1 MKNIVLTL
9 ILLVLPISGHTQN
22 SYEITNDSPI
32 AIRARSIEHLS
43 YFDETG
49 KLNSNE
55 VIERTHDFKINTV
68 KHVFS
73 TEGKNWF
80 LFKFKNSTQQT
91 MTLDIGYDFEDRDPE
106 IYALDGNK
114 ITKIKEDIKDI
125 KNHFTFVNLL
135 ENGSKKNPSKNIRI
149 NIEKGT
155 NISILIQSN
164 DLNFDKLFFRDGQ
177 TYDEWARGPLYLQ
190 GIYIGMFFSLIL
202 FAAFSS
208 YKHRDKSTLWYLIY
222 LVIVTLI
229 YISAF
234 EFDGNRFSEFMTETH
249 LDFVNVWGAFLPP
262 FCFYVY
268 LLYAFDMEIKFPKI
282 SILIKALLFL
292 LILDGIIYQILF
304 ETEFVEIM
312 SYYELK
318 TRQTVNY
325 YLDYFQRFL
334 KFILTIANIYVATRL
349 FKNKDFTSKYTVVAL
364 ALYLP
369 QSFTPNILHYLYE
382 QDSLIFYNDFFRIG
396 SILISLLAVIIMGF
410 GTISRSKDI
419 QDQLIS
425 KTEENNRI
433 LNTQNEILEVKVKE
447 RTSELVAQTRKT
459 ESLML
464 NILPASIA
472 ERLKSGEEGIS
483 DSYQNATILFS
494 DLVGF
499 TKMSSGKSPEDL
511 VFLLNDLFKR
521 FDIRALSLG
530 LEKIKT
536 IGDAYMVVGGLP
548 TKDEDH
554 AIRVTK
560 MALGM
565 YEDLAEFNNEHNMNL
580 DMRIGINSGP
590 VVAGVIGHSKFS
602 YDLWGNTVN
611 VASRMESTSI
621 PGQVQVSPSTYEQI
635 KNHFEAR
642 ERELIECKGLGLIMT
657 YFVETLRAV
666 PQSHSLNRK

>member
-1 MKNIVLTL
+1 MKNIILTFILSVLT
-9 ILLVLPISGHTQN
+9 INGYSQN
-22 SYEITNDSPI
+22 VHDITNDSPI
-32 AIRARSIEHLS
+32 AIRASSIEHLT
-43 YFDETG
+43 YFDASG
-49 KLNSNE
+49 KLNLNE
-55 VIERTHDFKINTV
+55 VLEQTNAFKVNKV

-73 TEGKNWF
+73 TEGNNWF
-80 LFKFKNSTQQT
+80 LFSFKNSSNKSIS
-91 MTLDIGYDFEDRDPE
+91 LDIGYDFEDRDPK
-106 IYALDGNK
+106 IYALDGKN
-114 ITKIKEDIKDI
+114 IIKIKEDIKDI
-125 KNHFTFVNLL
+125 KNHFTFVNIL

-149 NIEKGT
+149 NFEKGS

-164 DLNFDKLFFRDGQ
+164 DLNFDKLFFRDGE

-208 YKHRDKSTLWYLIY
+208 YKYRDKSTLWYLIF
-222 LVIVTLI
+222 LVVITLN
-229 YISAF
+229 YISGI
-234 EFDGNRFSEFMTETH
+234 EFDGTRFSEFVTEMYP
-249 LDFVNVWGAFLPP
+249 DFVYIWSSYLPV
-262 FCFYVY
+262 FCFFVY
-268 LLYAFDMEIKFPKI
+268 LLYAFDIKIKFPKI
-282 SILIKALLFL
+282 FKLIVILLFL
-292 LILDGIIYQILF
+292 FILNGIIYKILF
-304 ETEFVEIM
+304 ETEFVRIM
-312 SYYELK
+312 GSYELE
-318 TRQTVNY
+318 TRQAVNN
-325 YLDYFQRFL
+325 YLGYLYKYSRFA
-334 KFILTIANIYVATRL
+334 LTIANIYVALRL
-349 FKNKDFTSKYTVVAL
+349 LKNKDFSSKYTVIAL

-369 QSFTPNILHYLYE
+369 LSFTSNIVHHFFDE
-382 QDSLIFYNDFFRIG
+382 GSLIFYNNFFRFG
-396 SILISLLAVIIMGF
+396 STLITLLAVIIMGF

-433 LNTQNEILEVKVKE
+433 LNTQNEILEVKVIE
-447 RTSELVAQTRKT
+447 RTSELVAQTKKT

-472 ERLKSGEEGIS
+472 DRLKSGEEGIS

-499 TKMSSGKSPEDL
+499 TKMSSGKSPENL

-521 FDIRALSLG
+521 FDIRAQSLG

-554 AIRVTK
+554 AVRVTK

-565 YEDLAEFNNEHNMNL
+565 YEDLSEFNKEHDMNL

-621 PGQVQVSPSTYEQI
+621 PGEIQVSPSTYEQI
-635 KNHFEAR
+635 KNHFNAR
-642 ERELIECKGLGLIMT
+642 ERELIECKGIGLIMT
-657 YFVETLRAV
+657 YFVGKPAPTV
-666 PQSHSLNRK
+666 V

>member
-1 MKNIVLTL
+1 MKNIILTFILSVLT
-9 ILLVLPISGHTQN
+9 INGYSQN
-22 SYEITNDSPI
+22 VHDITNDSPI
-32 AIRARSIEHLS
+32 AIRASSIEHLT
-43 YFDETG
+43 YFDASG
-49 KLNSNE
+49 KLNLNE
-55 VIERTHDFKINTV
+55 VLEQTNAFKVNKV

-73 TEGKNWF
+73 TEGNNWF
-80 LFKFKNSTQQT
+80 LFSFKNSSNKSIS
-91 MTLDIGYDFEDRDPE
+91 LDIGYDFEDRDPK
-106 IYALDGNK
+106 IYALDGKN
-114 ITKIKEDIKDI
+114 IIKIKEDIKDI
-125 KNHFTFVNLL
+125 KNHFTFVNIL

-149 NIEKGT
+149 NFEKGS

-164 DLNFDKLFFRDGQ
+164 DLNFDKLFFRDGE

-208 YKHRDKSTLWYLIY
+208 YKYRDKSTLWYLIF
-222 LVIVTLI
+222 LVVITLN
-229 YISAF
+229 YISGI
-234 EFDGNRFSEFMTETH
+234 EFDGTRFSEFVTEMYP
-249 LDFVNVWGAFLPP
+249 DFVYIWSAYLPS
-262 FCFYVY
+262 FCFFVY
-268 LLYAFDMEIKFPKI
+268 LLYAFDIKIKFPKI
-282 SILIKALLFL
+282 FKLIVILLFL
-292 LILDGIIYQILF
+292 FILNGIIYKILF
-304 ETEFVEIM
+304 ETEFVRIM
-312 SYYELK
+312 GSYELE
-318 TRQTVNY
+318 TRQAVNN
-325 YLDYFQRFL
+325 YLGYLYKYSRFA
-334 KFILTIANIYVATRL
+334 LTIANIYVALRL
-349 FKNKDFTSKYTVVAL
+349 LKNKDFSSKYTVIAL

-369 QSFTPNILHYLYE
+369 LSFTSNIVHYFFDE
-382 QDSLIFYNDFFRIG
+382 GSLIFYNDFSRFG
-396 SILISLLAVIIMGF
+396 STLITLLAVIIMGF

-433 LNTQNEILEVKVKE
+433 LNTQNEILEVKVIE
-447 RTSELVAQTRKT
+447 RTSELVAQTKKT

-472 ERLKSGEEGIS
+472 DRLKSGEEGIS

-499 TKMSSGKSPEDL
+499 TKMSSGKSPENL

-521 FDIRALSLG
+521 FDIRAQSLG

-554 AIRVTK
+554 AVRVTK

-565 YEDLAEFNNEHNMNL
+565 YEDLSEFNKEHDMNL

-621 PGQVQVSPSTYEQI
+621 PGQIQVSPSTYEQI
-635 KNHFEAR
+635 KNHFEAK
-642 ERELIECKGLGLIMT
+642 ERELVECKGIGLVMT
-657 YFVETLRAV
+657 YFVGKPAY
-666 PQSHSLNRK
+666 

>member
-1 MKNIVLTL
+1 MKNIILTL
-9 ILLVLPISGHTQN
+9 ILSVLTINGYSQN
-22 SYEITNDSPI
+22 AYDITNDSPI
-32 AIRARSIEHLS
+32 AIRASSVQHLT
-43 YFDETG
+43 YFDDTG
-49 KLNSNE
+49 KLNLNE
-55 VIERTHDFKINTV
+55 VIERTNYFKENKV

-80 LFKFKNSTQQT
+80 IFKFKNSTNKNIN
-91 MTLDIGYDFEDRDPE
+91 LDIGYDFEDRDPE
-106 IYALDGNK
+106 IYALDGKN
-114 ITKIKEDIKDI
+114 IIKIKEDIKNI
-125 KNHFTFVNLL
+125 KNHFTFVNIL

-149 NIEKGT
+149 NFEKGT

-164 DLNFDKLFFRDGQ
+164 DLNFDKLFFRDGE

-208 YKHRDKSTLWYLIY
+208 YKYRDKSTLWYFIF
-222 LVIVTLI
+222 LVIITLN
-229 YISAF
+229 YISGI
-234 EFDGNRFSEFMTETH
+234 EFDGKRFSEFITEMYP
-249 LDFVNVWGAFLPP
+249 DFVYIWSAYLPA

-268 LLYAFDMEIKFPKI
+268 LLYAFDIKVKFPKI
-282 SILIKALLFL
+282 FKLIIILLFL
-292 LILDGIIYQILF
+292 FILQGITYKILF
-304 ETEFVEIM
+304 ETEFIKILR
-312 SYYELK
+312 SYELE
-318 TRQTVNY
+318 TRQTVYFYLNY
-325 YLDYFQRFL
+325 FYKYLRFA
-334 KFILTIANIYVATRL
+334 LTILNIYVALKLLR
-349 FKNKDFTSKYTVVAL
+349 NKDFSSKYTVIAL

-369 QSFTPNILHYLYE
+369 LSFTPNIINYLYD
-382 QDSLIFYNDFFRIG
+382 QGNLIFYNDFYRIG
-396 SILISLLAVIIMGF
+396 SILISLLVVIIMGF

-433 LNTQNEILEVKVKE
+433 LNTQNEILEIKVIE
-447 RTSELVAQTRKT
+447 RTSELVAQTKKT

-472 ERLKSGEEGIS
+472 DRLKSGEEGIS

-499 TKMSSGKSPEDL
+499 TKMSSGKSPENL

-521 FDIRALSLG
+521 FDIRAQSLG

-554 AIRVTK
+554 AVRVTK

-565 YEDLAEFNNEHNMNL
+565 YDDLSEFNKQHDMNL

-621 PGQVQVSPSTYEQI
+621 PGQIQVSPSTYEQI
-635 KNHFEAR
+635 KNHFEAT
-642 ERELIECKGLGLIMT
+642 ERELIECKGIGLIMT
-657 YFVETLRAV
+657 YFVGKPAY
-666 PQSHSLNRK
+666 

>member
-1 MKNIVLTL
+1 MKNIILTFILSVLT
-9 ILLVLPISGHTQN
+9 INGYSQN
-22 SYEITNDSPI
+22 VHDITNDSPI
-32 AIRARSIEHLS
+32 AIRASSIEHLT
-43 YFDETG
+43 YFDASG
-49 KLNSNE
+49 KLNLNE
-55 VIERTHDFKINTV
+55 VLEQTNAFKVNKV

-73 TEGKNWF
+73 TEGNNWF
-80 LFKFKNSTQQT
+80 LFSFKNSSNKSIS
-91 MTLDIGYDFEDRDPE
+91 LDIGYDFEDRDPA
-106 IYALDGNK
+106 IYALDGKN
-114 ITKIKEDIKDI
+114 IIKIKEDIKDI
-125 KNHFTFVNLL
+125 KNHFTFVNIL

-149 NIEKGT
+149 NFEKGS

-164 DLNFDKLFFRDGQ
+164 DLNFDKLFFRDGE

-208 YKHRDKSTLWYLIY
+208 YKYRDKSTLWYLIF
-222 LVIVTLI
+222 LVVITLN
-229 YISAF
+229 YISGI
-234 EFDGNRFSEFMTETH
+234 EFDGTRFSEFVTEMYP
-249 LDFVNVWGAFLPP
+249 DFVYIWSSYLPV
-262 FCFYVY
+262 FCFFVY
-268 LLYAFDMEIKFPKI
+268 LLYAFDIKIKFPKI
-282 SILIKALLFL
+282 FKLIVILLFL
-292 LILDGIIYQILF
+292 FILNGIIYKILF
-304 ETEFVEIM
+304 ETEFVRIM
-312 SYYELK
+312 GSYELE
-318 TRQTVNY
+318 TRQAVND
-325 YLDYFQRFL
+325 YLGYLYKYSRFA
-334 KFILTIANIYVATRL
+334 LTIANIYVALRL
-349 FKNKDFTSKYTVVAL
+349 LKNKDFSSKYTVIAL

-369 QSFTPNILHYLYE
+369 LSFTSNIVNYFFDE
-382 QDSLIFYNDFFRIG
+382 GSLIFYNDFSRFG
-396 SILISLLAVIIMGF
+396 STLITLLAVIIMGF

-433 LNTQNEILEVKVKE
+433 LNTQNEILEVKVIE
-447 RTSELVAQTRKT
+447 RTSELVAQTKKT

-472 ERLKSGEEGIS
+472 DRLKSGEEGIS

-499 TKMSSGKSPEDL
+499 TKMSSGKSPENL

-521 FDIRALSLG
+521 FDIRAQSLG

-554 AIRVTK
+554 AVRVTK

-565 YEDLAEFNNEHNMNL
+565 YEDLSEFNKEHDMNL

-621 PGQVQVSPSTYEQI
+621 PGEIQVSPSTYEQI
-635 KNHFEAR
+635 KNHFNAR
-642 ERELIECKGLGLIMT
+642 ERELIECKGIGLIMT
-657 YFVETLRAV
+657 YFVGKPAPTV
-666 PQSHSLNRK
+666 V

>member
-1 MKNIVLTL
+1 MKNIILTL
-9 ILLVLPISGHTQN
+9 ILSVLTINGYSQN
-22 SYEITNDSPI
+22 AYDITNDSPI
-32 AIRARSIEHLS
+32 AIRASSVQHLT
-43 YFDETG
+43 YFDDTG
-49 KLNSNE
+49 KLNLNE
-55 VIERTHDFKINTV
+55 VIERTNDFKENKV

-80 LFKFKNSTQQT
+80 IFKFKNSTNKNIN
-91 MTLDIGYDFEDRDPE
+91 LDIGYDFEDRDPE
-106 IYALDGNK
+106 IYALDGKN
-114 ITKIKEDIKDI
+114 IIKIKEDIKDI
-125 KNHFTFVNLL
+125 KNHFTFVNIL

-149 NIEKGT
+149 NFEKGT

-164 DLNFDKLFFRDGQ
+164 DLNFDKLFFRDGE

-208 YKHRDKSTLWYLIY
+208 YKYRDKSTLWYFIF
-222 LVIVTLI
+222 LVIITLN
-229 YISAF
+229 YISGI
-234 EFDGNRFSEFMTETH
+234 EFDGKRFSEFITEMYP
-249 LDFVNVWGAFLPP
+249 DFVYIWSAYLPA

-268 LLYAFDMEIKFPKI
+268 LLYAFDIKVKFPKI
-282 SILIKALLFL
+282 FKLIIILLFL
-292 LILDGIIYQILF
+292 FILQGITYKILF
-304 ETEFVEIM
+304 ETEFIKILR
-312 SYYELK
+312 SYELE
-318 TRQTVNY
+318 TRQTVYFYLNY
-325 YLDYFQRFL
+325 FYKYLRFA
-334 KFILTIANIYVATRL
+334 LTILNIYVALRL
-349 FKNKDFTSKYTVVAL
+349 LRNKDFSSKYTVIAL

-369 QSFTPNILHYLYE
+369 LSFTPNIINYLFD
-382 QDSLIFYNDFFRIG
+382 QGNLIFYNDFYRIG
-396 SILISLLAVIIMGF
+396 SILISLLVVIIMGF

-433 LNTQNEILEVKVKE
+433 LNTQNEILEVKVIE
-447 RTSELVAQTRKT
+447 RTSELVAQTKKT

-472 ERLKSGEEGIS
+472 DRLKSGEEGIS

-499 TKMSSGKSPEDL
+499 TKMSSGKSPENL

-521 FDIRALSLG
+521 FDIRAQSLG

-554 AIRVTK
+554 AVRVTK

-565 YEDLAEFNNEHNMNL
+565 YEDLSEFNKEHDMNL

-621 PGQVQVSPSTYEQI
+621 PGQIQVSPSTYEQI
-635 KNHFEAR
+635 KNHFEAK
-642 ERELIECKGLGLIMT
+642 ERELIECKGIGLIMT
-657 YFVETLRAV
+657 YFVGKPAY
-666 PQSHSLNRK
+666 

>member
-1 MKNIVLTL
+1 MKNIILTL
-9 ILLVLPISGHTQN
+9 ILSVLTINGYSQN
-22 SYEITNDSPI
+22 AYDITNDSPI
-32 AIRARSIEHLS
+32 AIRASSVQHLT
-43 YFDETG
+43 YFDDTG
-49 KLNSNE
+49 KLSLNE
-55 VIERTHDFKINTV
+55 VIERTNDFKENKV

-80 LFKFKNSTQQT
+80 IFKFKNSTNKNIN
-91 MTLDIGYDFEDRDPE
+91 LDIGYDFEDRDPE
-106 IYALDGNK
+106 IYALDGKN
-114 ITKIKEDIKDI
+114 IIKIKEDIKDI
-125 KNHFTFVNLL
+125 KNHFTFVNIL

-149 NIEKGT
+149 NFEKGT

-164 DLNFDKLFFRDGQ
+164 DLNFDKLFFRDGE

-208 YKHRDKSTLWYLIY
+208 YKYRDKSTLWYFIF
-222 LVIVTLI
+222 LVIITLN
-229 YISAF
+229 YISGI
-234 EFDGNRFSEFMTETH
+234 EFDGKRFSEFITEMYP
-249 LDFVNVWGAFLPP
+249 DFVYIWSAYLPA

-268 LLYAFDMEIKFPKI
+268 LLYAFDIKVKFPKI
-282 SILIKALLFL
+282 FKLIIILLFL
-292 LILDGIIYQILF
+292 FILQGITYKILF
-304 ETEFVEIM
+304 ETEFIKILR
-312 SYYELK
+312 SYELE
-318 TRQTVNY
+318 TRQTVYFYLNY
-325 YLDYFQRFL
+325 FYKYLRFA
-334 KFILTIANIYVATRL
+334 LTILNIYVALRL
-349 FKNKDFTSKYTVVAL
+349 LRNKDFSSKYTVIAL
-364 ALYLP
+364 VLYLP
-369 QSFTPNILHYLYE
+369 LSFTPNIINYLFD
-382 QDSLIFYNDFFRIG
+382 QGNLIFYNDFYRIG
-396 SILISLLAVIIMGF
+396 SILISLLVVIIMGF

-433 LNTQNEILEVKVKE
+433 LNTQNEILEVKVTE
-447 RTSELVAQTRKT
+447 RTSELVAQTKKT

-472 ERLKSGEEGIS
+472 DRLKSGEEGIS

-499 TKMSSGKSPEDL
+499 TKMSSGKSPENL

-521 FDIRALSLG
+521 FDIRAMSLG

-554 AIRVTK
+554 AVRVTK

-565 YEDLAEFNNEHNMNL
+565 YEDLSEFNKEHDMNL

-621 PGQVQVSPSTYEQI
+621 PGQIQVSPSTYEQI
-635 KNHFEAR
+635 KNHFEAK
-642 ERELIECKGLGLIMT
+642 ERELIECKGIGLIMT
-657 YFVETLRAV
+657 YFVGKPAY
-666 PQSHSLNRK
+666 